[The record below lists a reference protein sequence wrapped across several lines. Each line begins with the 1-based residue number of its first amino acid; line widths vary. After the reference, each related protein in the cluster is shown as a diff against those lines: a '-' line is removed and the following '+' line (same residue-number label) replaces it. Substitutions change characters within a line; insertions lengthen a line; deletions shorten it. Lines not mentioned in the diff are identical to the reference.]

1 VTGVAHCIEKE
12 YGKGIVRAKDMRRL
26 MGRYGIPV
34 EWDSENDH
42 IFYVTTRKLLDY
54 GLRNDLEIPYMHALL
69 AFAQ

>member
-1 VTGVAHCIEKE
+1 MTGVAHCIEKE